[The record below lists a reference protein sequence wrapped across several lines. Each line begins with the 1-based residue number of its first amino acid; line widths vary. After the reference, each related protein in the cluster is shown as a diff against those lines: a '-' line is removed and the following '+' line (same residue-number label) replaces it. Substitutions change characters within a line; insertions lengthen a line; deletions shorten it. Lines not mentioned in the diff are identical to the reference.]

1 MGRASLLQEKRGIW
15 SSFPGVRERI
25 EAKGLFCSL
34 YTDRGSHYWDT
45 PASGGKVDR
54 DNPTQSGRAM
64 ARLGIEMIPA
74 YSPEARGRSERAFR
88 THQGRLPK
96 ELAPYALRNRGG
108 GVILVYGRG
117 AGPVDE
123 YDRNQSRVCPRA

>member
-1 MGRASLLQEKRGIW
+1 MQEKRGIW

-54 DNPTQSGRAM
+54 GQPDPVRAGDGA
-64 ARLGIEMIPA
+64 ARDRDDPGI
-74 YSPEARGRSERAFR
+74 
-88 THQGRLPK
+88 
-96 ELAPYALRNRGG
+96 LAG
-108 GVILVYGRG
+108 G
-117 AGPVDE
+117 AGPLGSARSAPIRGACR
-123 YDRNQSRVCPRA
+123 RNWPRTLCEIAEAASSLSTGEVLDP